1 MDYQRDIQQFFKSS
15 APHRLSYR
23 PDIDGLRAVA
33 GCLVVLFHAWP
44 NWLRSGFIGV
54 DVFFVIS
61 GFLIT
66 SIILDDL
73 ERGSFSIR
81 EFYVRRIRRIFPALI
96 AVVAATLLFG
106 WYVLLHHEFTQLGKH
121 ITAAATFLSNLV
133 LWNESGYFD
142 NDHTTKPLLHL
153 WSLGVEEQFYL
164 VWPVMLAICSRKRG
178 GIVAFLSITL
188 GASFVYGLYATYN
201 APAEAYYSPVTRFW
215 ELACGGMVA
224 YVLSGREQPVPAR
237 ALLSAGGI
245 VLLVLGC
252 VYIDGQT
259 AFPGAWAL
267 LPVAGTSALIMAGNE
282 GWINRHLLGNP
293 LMARIGL
300 VSYPFYLWH
309 WPLLSF
315 GYIIEGEKPS
325 AQAKAVLVLAS
336 FVLAVLTWR
345 LVERPIQKSP
355 KRMRAIQAL
364 VTAMLCFGVAGALA
378 NSGLLRERIPGNGT
392 DKYLR
397 ALNDLGFPQPAM
409 KSLRYHG
416 SLFHE
421 LAGHGTGTTVLVGD
435 SVMEQY
441 APLVAEGLRTSRFDR
456 KSVIFATA
464 GGCPPIRGA
473 VRLPKIRFPTCTQT
487 VIDAYDLAASP
498 EVDTVVIAAA
508 WYGYFTPYQDEVEM
522 PVGDKLEQFPSA
534 PAHEAA
540 YASMLQAIRMLRAK
554 GKRVYLVLQPPTG
567 DKFDPRS
574 MITGSR
580 FNEMMPRTDMPPFLV
595 NEFREVNAEPIAR
608 LKEIARQTGTIV
620 VDPVDYLCK
629 DGKCPVLSQSGEPI
643 YTDPVHMRPYFV
655 RTVRYLDDALSSQI
669 RKAQA
674 R

>member
-282 GWINRHLLGNP
+282 GWINRHLL
-293 LMARIGL
+293 
-300 VSYPFYLWH
+300 
-309 WPLLSF
+309 
-315 GYIIEGEKPS
+315 
-325 AQAKAVLVLAS
+325 
-336 FVLAVLTWR
+336 
-345 LVERPIQKSP
+345 
-355 KRMRAIQAL
+355 
-364 VTAMLCFGVAGALA
+364 
-378 NSGLLRERIPGNGT
+378 
-392 DKYLR
+392 
-397 ALNDLGFPQPAM
+397 
-409 KSLRYHG
+409 
-416 SLFHE
+416 
-421 LAGHGTGTTVLVGD
+421 
-435 SVMEQY
+435 
-441 APLVAEGLRTSRFDR
+441 
-456 KSVIFATA
+456 AT
-464 GGCPPIRGA
+464 R
-473 VRLPKIRFPTCTQT
+473 
-487 VIDAYDLAASP
+487 
-498 EVDTVVIAAA
+498 
-508 WYGYFTPYQDEVEM
+508 
-522 PVGDKLEQFPSA
+522 
-534 PAHEAA
+534 
-540 YASMLQAIRMLRAK
+540 
-554 GKRVYLVLQPPTG
+554 
-567 DKFDPRS
+567 
-574 MITGSR
+574 
-580 FNEMMPRTDMPPFLV
+580 
-595 NEFREVNAEPIAR
+595 
-608 LKEIARQTGTIV
+608 
-620 VDPVDYLCK
+620 
-629 DGKCPVLSQSGEPI
+629 
-643 YTDPVHMRPYFV
+643 
-655 RTVRYLDDALSSQI
+655 
-669 RKAQA
+669 
-674 R
+674 